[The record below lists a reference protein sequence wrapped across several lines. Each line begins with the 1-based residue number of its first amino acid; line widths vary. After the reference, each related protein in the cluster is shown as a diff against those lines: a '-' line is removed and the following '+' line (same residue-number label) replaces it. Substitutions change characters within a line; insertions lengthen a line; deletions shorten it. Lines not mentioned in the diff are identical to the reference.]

1 MSIDW
6 DSLVLKPVMAVFGDE
21 VIYTP
26 RGGSPVTITD
36 AVFDEEAMDM
46 QLEVDG
52 QTSTQHRPTLG
63 IRLAALSPDLSIE
76 PRQSDRV
83 QIVKTGKVYVVR
95 EPIPD
100 GHGHVLLKL
109 MATA

>member
-6 DSLVLKPVMAVFGDE
+6 DDLVLGPAMGLFGDK

-26 RGGSPVTITD
+26 RGGAPVTIPD
-36 AVFDEEAMDM
+36 AVFDEEAIEL
-46 QLEVDG
+46 QLDQDG
-52 QTSTQHRPTLG
+52 QTTTQRRPVLG
-63 IRLAALSPDLSIE
+63 IRASALPVE
-76 PRQSDRV
+76 PKQSDRV

-100 GHGHVLLKL
+100 GHGHVHLKL